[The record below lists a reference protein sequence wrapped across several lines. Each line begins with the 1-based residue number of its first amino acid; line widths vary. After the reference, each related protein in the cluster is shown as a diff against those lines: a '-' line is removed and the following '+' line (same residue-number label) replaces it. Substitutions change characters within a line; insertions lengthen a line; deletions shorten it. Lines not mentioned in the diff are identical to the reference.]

1 MNVANDHGR
10 PINRQTAEHYVW
22 GPNCDGWHLVKQ
34 PELSVIEERMLP
46 DTSEVRH
53 HHMQARQFFYA
64 LSGELTLEVEG
75 REYVL
80 GPGDGLEIHPGQK
93 HHAFNRSGSDVRML
107 VISQPPSH
115 GDRVV
120 SGQDRGRVPAL

>member
-1 MNVANDHGR
+1 MGISDAEQK

-22 GPNCDGWHLVKQ
+22 GGDCDGWHLVKQ
-34 PELSVIEERMLP
+34 PELSVIEERMTP
-46 DTSEVRH
+46 GASEVRH
-53 HHMQARQFFYA
+53 HHAHARQFFYA

-80 GPGDGLEIHPGQK
+80 GPGDGLEIQPGQK
-93 HHAFNRSGSDVRML
+93 HQAFNRSTSDVRML
-107 VISQPPSH
+107 VISQPPTH

-120 SGQDRGRVPAL
+120 SG